1 MLVVTAIF
9 SIATVLLFVVFEDQD
24 SFTNRTVIE
33 SLKNGVRDALIREMT
48 ERNGNGYVLLENGQQ
63 GFTYVQGG
71 QYPYRLTGVS
81 NAMGTDIGTSQT
93 SFTLRVDKLNAGT
106 YGPLTQSLATE
117 GLTLVYYPEGRN
129 ESSVPTA
136 TPTSNPT
143 PPVYG
148 TVIDRP
154 SLGNRTIFYLQK
166 NGKPVSNRVEFAFF
180 SGRNVNTNS
189 SADTLSSLSSGGTAS
204 EVRITVSPL
213 GNLTAVNN
221 LNTNA
226 TSLQLSKNGTS
237 IGTPFVIPIDLE

>member
-63 GFTYVQGG
+63 GFIYVQGG

-106 YGPLTQSLATE
+106 YGPLTQPLATE

-129 ESSVPTA
+129 ESTA
-136 TPTSNPT
+136 DTTIAPT
-143 PPVYG
+143 PAPPSYLA
-148 TVIDRP
+148 TLNRP
-154 SLGNRTIFYLQK
+154 SLGNRTVFYLQK
-166 NGKPVSNRVEFAFF
+166 NGKPISNRVEFVFY
-180 SGRNVNTNS
+180 SGRNVNSNS
-189 SADTLSSLSSGGTAS
+189 STDTLSLLSSGGGVS
-204 EVRITVSPL
+204 QVQITVSPL

-221 LNTNA
+221 LNTNS
-226 TSLQLSKNGTS
+226 TTLQLSKNGNS